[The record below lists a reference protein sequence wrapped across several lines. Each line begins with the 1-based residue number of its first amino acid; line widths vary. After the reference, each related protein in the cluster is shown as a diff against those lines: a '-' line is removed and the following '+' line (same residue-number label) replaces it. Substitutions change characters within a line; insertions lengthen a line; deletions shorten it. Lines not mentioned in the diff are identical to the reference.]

1 MKMSKIKSLR
11 KIVSAIVSIL
21 SYGVFP
27 VLLIQ
32 QLEKGLTI
40 QDTLVRVIVPANIIG
55 LIAMSIIIAILSLIE
70 IKDRIID
77 GAILSTRYFIIMVYE
92 ICWFLWISNLIIY
105 ANGSSVN
112 LGINLSAY
120 GGLILLGTLLTW
132 IFKYIGKVTEKPK
145 QKTKS

>member
-1 MKMSKIKSLR
+1 MSKLKSLR
-11 KIVSAIVSIL
+11 KVITACVSIVSYGIL
-21 SYGVFP
+21 P

-32 QLEKGLTI
+32 QLAKGLVI
-40 QDTLVRVIVPANIIG
+40 QDTLVRVIVPANITG
-55 LIAMSIIIAILSLIE
+55 LIIMSIMIAILSLIE
-70 IKDRIID
+70 SKDRVVE
-77 GAILSTRYFIIMVYE
+77 GTLLSTRYFIIMMYE

>member
-1 MKMSKIKSLR
+1 MSKLKSLR
-11 KIVSAIVSIL
+11 KVITACVSIVSYGIL
-21 SYGVFP
+21 P

-32 QLEKGLTI
+32 QLAKGLII
-40 QDTLVRVIVPANIIG
+40 QDTLVRVVVPANITG
-55 LIAMSIIIAILSLIE
+55 LIIMSIMIAILSLIE
-70 IKDRIID
+70 SKDRVVE
-77 GAILSTRYFIIMVYE
+77 GTLLSTRYFIIMMYE